1 VRNVISSW
9 NEQQARNVDQDVDA
23 PTAKSDKTQD
33 IAFIFRTVMKT
44 YEKTKPA
51 YSEIEVQSQGLRD
64 LLRSVIGD
72 YPGQS
77 FDGTSVY
84 IPGPFQ
90 AVVHYWEELRAEIG
104 PKEGDSEE
112 TKQAREDLNEMM
124 NSIRASTELESYF
137 KTRESNMESGVITYE
152 FLWTIFRPKTKVFA
166 RPFLNI
172 PQIFEVPYSPDPY
185 ERRRVSIPCW
195 CYDYNGK
202 SQVKTFYEFDIEHFR
217 GTKDISSLFCYPINY
232 LKEEDGQLEELQERL
247 RKRGEKFI
255 ELCTVEKGSKQM
267 SEYNDIVLLASGSL
281 SRSLVQDV
289 RLSRVHLQNASVAN
303 GPYFAL
309 G

>member
-1 VRNVISSW
+1 
-9 NEQQARNVDQDVDA
+9 
-23 PTAKSDKTQD
+23 
-33 IAFIFRTVMKT
+33 
-44 YEKTKPA
+44 
-51 YSEIEVQSQGLRD
+51 
-64 LLRSVIGD
+64 
-72 YPGQS
+72 
-77 FDGTSVY
+77 
-84 IPGPFQ
+84 
-90 AVVHYWEELRAEIG
+90 
-104 PKEGDSEE
+104 
-112 TKQAREDLNEMM
+112 
-124 NSIRASTELESYF
+124 
-137 KTRESNMESGVITYE
+137 
-152 FLWTIFRPKTKVFA
+152 
-166 RPFLNI
+166 LNI